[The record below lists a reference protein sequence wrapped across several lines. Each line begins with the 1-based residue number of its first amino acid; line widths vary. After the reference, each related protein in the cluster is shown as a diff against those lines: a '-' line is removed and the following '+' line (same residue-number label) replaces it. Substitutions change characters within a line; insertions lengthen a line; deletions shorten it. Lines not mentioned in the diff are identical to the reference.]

1 LVDKPHKKLDTS
13 CSSGLSGISIKILK
27 AHSDLA
33 LSVTDFS
40 INVLKQRQFLMNG
53 N

>member
-1 LVDKPHKKLDTS
+1 LVDKLHKKLDTS
-13 CSSGLSGISIKILK
+13 CNEGVSGISTKILK
-27 AHSDLA
+27 AHSELA